1 MTNYPQKLAEL
12 VEDLESITDR
22 RERQE
27 LLIETADRFD
37 EVRVPPTLAT
47 KPYDERHKAPACE
60 SEAYVWAVDQTDGSL
75 KYYFDV
81 LNPHGLSAM
90 AMSVILG
97 ETVSGQPLEQVV
109 NVSDDV
115 VFKIFGKELSMG
127 KGAGLMGIL
136 ALVRAEAKARLDAH
150 RRLQQK

>member
-1 MTNYPQKLAEL
+1 MANYPEKLAEV

-22 RERQE
+22 RERAE

-37 EVRVPPTLAT
+37 SVRVPSSLAT

-60 SEAYVWAVDQTDGSL
+60 SDAYVWAVDQPDGSL
-75 KYYFDV
+75 RYYFDV
-81 LNPHGLSAM
+81 LNPQGLSAM

-97 ETVSGQPLEQVV
+97 ETISGQPLEQVAG
-109 NVSDDV
+109 VSDDV
-115 VFKIFGKELSMG
+115 VFKIFGKEISMG

-136 ALVRAEAKARLDAH
+136 ALVRAEAKARLDA
-150 RRLQQK
+150 RRTQ